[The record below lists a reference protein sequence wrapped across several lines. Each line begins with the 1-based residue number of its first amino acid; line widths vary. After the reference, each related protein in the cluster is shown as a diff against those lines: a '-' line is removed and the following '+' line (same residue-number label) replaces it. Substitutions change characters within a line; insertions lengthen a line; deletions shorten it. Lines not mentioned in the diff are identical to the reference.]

1 MKKILLFVS
10 CFLFAL
16 TSCEI
21 DNYEGPDASIHG
33 SILDEQT
40 GELVG
45 SDMEN
50 GNAIKVR
57 SMDLL
62 MLRIKPG
69 ISQIPENIVTIWFL
83 LPLMMSVLKMGIFIH
98 LK

>member
-57 SMDLL
+57 EHGFTNATDQTC
-62 MLRIKPG
+62 
-69 ISQIPENIVTIWFL
+69 ISQIPENIVTIWFFFL
-83 LPLMMSVLKMGIFIH
+83 LMMSVLKMGIFIH

>member
-10 CFLFAL
+10 CFLFTL
-16 TSCEI
+16 TSREI

-45 SDMEN
+45 SDM
-50 GNAIKVR
+50 KTV
-57 SMDLL
+57 M
-62 MLRIKPG
+62 
-69 ISQIPENIVTIWFL
+69 Q
-83 LPLMMSVLKMGIFIH
+83 LK
-98 LK
+98 

>member
-57 SMDLL
+57 SQYG
-62 MLRIKPG
+62 KT
-69 ISQIPENIVTIWFL
+69 VTGKTVMCTAW
-83 LPLMMSVLKMGIFIH
+83 M
-98 LK
+98 